1 MKREKKTK
9 QQNPKWAGLTHLQ
22 ERRPLLVLVHLG
34 GQALELGGHVAHAH
48 EDLVLA
54 GLLGAA
60 AQRALQLLQLGQQV
74 GVLGGQRLRVLSRE
88 GEELGSEGF
97 REQRGAPL
105 LGSSA
110 SGCVSAPLLAARSH
124 IPSL

>member
-1 MKREKKTK
+1 M
-9 QQNPKWAGLTHLQ
+9 THLQ

-48 EDLVLA
+48 KDLVLA

-74 GVLGGQRLRVLSRE
+74 GVLGGQRLQVLGRE
-88 GEELGSEGF
+88 GDELGSEGF
-97 REQRGAPL
+97 REQRGAPRWAVL
-105 LGSSA
+105 PLA
-110 SGCVSAPLLAARSH
+110 VSQPHSWLLAHTSP
-124 IPSL
+124 PSDGICAPQRHLP